1 MLSFK
6 RTDSANDSFLKL
18 VKKLDA
24 ELKIRDGEEHEFY
37 AKLNTVENIK
47 QVIIA
52 YKENSVIGC
61 GALREYSPG
70 IVEIKRMYVDED
82 KRGMGIATKIL
93 LQLEMWARE
102 CGYEKCILETGI
114 NQPEAIALYHKNQF
128 SVIPNY
134 GKYESMKNSVCF
146 EKYL

>member
-6 RTDSANDSFLKL
+6 RTGSANDSFLKL

-24 ELKIRDGEEHEFY
+24 ELKIRDGEEYEFY
-37 AKLNTVENIK
+37 SKLNTVENIN

-52 YKENSVIGC
+52 YKEIVVVGC

-134 GKYESMKNSVCF
+134 GKYESMSNSICF